1 MARIKFLGTAGAR
14 YVVARQLRASGG
26 VYVEDAGTR
35 LLLDPGPGTL
45 VYMAREKL
53 RPEKLHGL
61 IVTHV
66 HLDHSA
72 DLNILV
78 DAMTEGGLKR
88 RGKVFLPRE
97 GLYGENAILLPY
109 LRPYT
114 EEIQILV
121 PQQEYR
127 LGDLVF
133 RTSVRHHHPAE
144 TYGIILELSGKRVG
158 FVVDTLYFPGLLESY
173 RGCQILILNVVRY
186 KPHPSP
192 QVQHLCVANVK
203 EILEKLRPEKAVLT
217 HFGMTMIRANP
228 KQVAQKLSRE
238 TGVPVTAAWDGME
251 LEI

>member
-1 MARIKFLGTAGAR
+1 MARIVFLGTAGAR

-26 VYVEDAGTR
+26 VYIEADGTR
-35 LLLDPGPGTL
+35 LVLDPGPGTL
-45 VYMAREKL
+45 VYLAREKI
-53 RPEKLHGL
+53 RVEKLTGL

-78 DAMTEGGLKR
+78 DALTEGGLKR
-88 RGKVFLPRE
+88 RGTVFIPRE
-97 GLYGENAILLPY
+97 GLYGENAVLLPY
-109 LRPYT
+109 LRPYL
-114 EEIQILV
+114 ERVEILL

-127 LGDLVF
+127 LGEIAF

-144 TYGIILELSGKRVG
+144 TYGVVLELSGKRVG
-158 FVVDTLYFPGLLESY
+158 FVVDTLYFRGLIESY
-173 RGCQILILNVVRY
+173 RDCDVLIFNVVRY
-186 KPHPSP
+186 RPHPSP

-203 EILEKLRPEKAVLT
+203 EMIQELRPERAVLT

-238 TGVPVTAAWDGME
+238 TGIPVSAAYDGMV

>member
-1 MARIKFLGTAGAR
+1 MAVIKFLGTAGAR

-26 VYVEDAGTR
+26 VYIEAEGTR
-35 LLLDPGPGTL
+35 LILDPGPGTL

-53 RPEKLHGL
+53 RVEKLSGI

-72 DLNILV
+72 DLNVLV

-88 RGKVFLPRE
+88 RGAVFLPRE
-97 GLYGENAILLPY
+97 ALYGEGAILLPY
-109 LRPYT
+109 LRPYLERIET
-114 EEIQILV
+114 LLPQREYHLGEI
-121 PQQEYR
+121 
-127 LGDLVF
+127 VF

-144 TYGIILELSGKRVG
+144 TYGVILELSGKRVG
-158 FVVDTLYFPGLLESY
+158 FVVDSLYFKGLLESY
-173 RGCQILILNVVRY
+173 RGCDLLVFNVVRY

-192 QVQHLCVANVK
+192 QVQHLCVANVR
-203 EILEKLRPEKAVLT
+203 EMLEVLRPEQAVLT
-217 HFGMTMIRANP
+217 HFGMTMIRAQP
-228 KQVAQKLSRE
+228 RQVAQKLSRE

>member
-1 MARIKFLGTAGAR
+1 MARIVFLGTAGAR

-26 VYVEDAGTR
+26 VYIEADGTR
-35 LLLDPGPGTL
+35 LVLDPGPGTL
-45 VYMAREKL
+45 VYLAREKI
-53 RPEKLHGL
+53 RVEKLTGL

-78 DAMTEGGLKR
+78 DALTEGGLKR
-88 RGKVFLPRE
+88 RGTVFIPRE
-97 GLYGENAILLPY
+97 GLYGENAVLLPY
-109 LRPYT
+109 LRPYL
-114 EEIQILV
+114 ERVEMLL

-127 LGDLVF
+127 LGEIAF

-144 TYGIILELSGKRVG
+144 TYGVVLELSGKRVG
-158 FVVDTLYFPGLLESY
+158 FVVDTLYFRGLIECY
-173 RGCQILILNVVRY
+173 RDCDVLIFNVVRY
-186 KPHPSP
+186 RPHPSP

-203 EILEKLRPEKAVLT
+203 EMIQELRPERAVLT

-238 TGVPVTAAWDGME
+238 TGIPVSAAYDGMV